1 MISYLCTRKQVD
13 EIMNGSC
20 AISSGASYWPPLK
33 LEDTK
38 EATFLE
44 TTFDMKEDGSLA
56 YWLKND
62 NAERRKIWRYQHYR
76 SHAPFAQKKALVTA
90 SLRKVHKMA
99 SDRRWLYRSAQD
111 KLREFIAL
119 SYPLN
124 LLRSVCNLLA
134 YSTGVST
141 WLAVRRDIENIDIA
155 RLRDEQRTVQRPEV
169 CN

>member
-1 MISYLCTRKQVD
+1 MGTPWSPTHT
-13 EIMNGSC
+13 
-20 AISSGASYWPPLK
+20 PPA
-33 LEDTK
+33 D
-38 EATFLE
+38 
-44 TTFDMKEDGSLA
+44 
-56 YWLKND
+56 
-62 NAERRKIWRYQHYR
+62 
-76 SHAPFAQKKALVTA
+76 
-90 SLRKVHKMA
+90 
-99 SDRRWLYRSAQD
+99 DRRWLYRSAQD

>member
-1 MISYLCTRKQVD
+1 M
-13 EIMNGSC
+13 
-20 AISSGASYWPPLK
+20 
-33 LEDTK
+33 
-38 EATFLE
+38 
-44 TTFDMKEDGSLA
+44 
-56 YWLKND
+56 
-62 NAERRKIWRYQHYR
+62 
-76 SHAPFAQKKALVTA
+76 TA

-111 KLREFIAL
+111 KLRELIAL
-119 SYPLN
+119 SHPLN

-141 WLAVRRDIENIDIA
+141 WLAVIRRDIENIDIA